1 MTSEQR
7 SGTNRRDGAAAGIA
21 GAGAALSRKQLLIL
35 LGGGAVGAASASLA
49 GCASERAAIGEEGR
63 TDLEVLNDALELEHT
78 GVAVY
83 RAEPDPLGDDLRE
96 IALQFAGQAAE
107 RVARL
112 TTLVEERGGTPLLP
126 RPDEEYLEEVEVT
139 EVEDEAG
146 FIRVAIELENQL
158 VAGYTESVAEL
169 SAPDLRRTLYELAG
183 NSAAHISVLLGA
195 AGRVQVP
202 DALVTGQPA

>member
-7 SGTNRRDGAAAGIA
+7 SGTNRRDGAAAGI

-49 GCASERAAIGEEGR
+49 GCASERAAIGDEGR
-63 TDLEVLNDALELEHT
+63 TDLEVLGDALELEHT

-83 RAEPDPLGDDLRE
+83 RAEPDALGDALRE

-126 RPDEEYLEEVEVT
+126 RPDEEYLEEVELT
-139 EVEDEAG
+139 GVEDEAG

-158 VAGYTESVAEL
+158 VAGYAESVAEL